1 MRDRRYMR
9 VTSFLLERRGYDV
22 VQEGGSNIFEAA
34 ARFRADVVLLEAE
47 RSRGSLARTIA
58 ALAALP
64 APPRVITVVDR
75 EGTDERLPG
84 IATLAK
90 WTPIDDVAREIDAA
104 FHRRDTPLARPT
116 SLS

>member
-1 MRDRRYMR
+1 
-9 VTSFLLERRGYDV
+9 
-22 VQEGGSNIFEAA
+22 
-34 ARFRADVVLLEAE
+34 
-47 RSRGSLARTIA
+47 
-58 ALAALP
+58 
-64 APPRVITVVDR
+64 VITVVDR